1 MGRAD
6 KVGELARLA
15 FFSMRKMMRELQ
27 REVRKLG
34 PKLMQPS
41 GATC

>member
-6 KVGELARLA
+6 KVGDLARLA
-15 FFSMRKMMRELQ
+15 LFSLRKTLRELQ

-34 PKLMQPS
+34 PKLMEPS
-41 GATC
+41 GAPC